1 MKKKVALMTWHHAE
15 NYGTAFQAYALKLL
29 IEQHGFEVN
38 LVDYHRLRAPIKLRT
53 LKEIS
58 TGFVRRLFQKFK
70 WNKEI
75 FFKFRD
81 DTFNTFYENYFDYT
95 QPCVYNQDFLDLN
108 TEYVGFVCGS
118 DQIWNPELFDAR
130 YFLDFVIDK
139 KRLIAYAPSLGVS
152 EFVGQGMKQFMGP
165 LINRFTHLSVREQTG
180 CEIVKELSGRRDVL
194 NVLDP
199 VLMINAELWDQITED
214 ITLPD
219 GEYMFIFFLINN
231 DNYIKEAIKQAE
243 EKRLKAV
250 VLHCTQSEDTRFA
263 NIDELTPG
271 QLLTYIS
278 HASYVC
284 TDSFHIIV
292 LSIIYSIPFKAFK
305 KYLSDSGMS
314 QNSRITDLLKRLSI
328 VDAEF
333 CAGCTFEANIDYCIV
348 QNKLQEQ
355 RMLSFDYLRNAL
367 QSLPV
372 LETTN
377 FALLCTC
384 TSPCQGELSSA
395 FQERMSTESNSR
407 YMKVMRKYPFTLAEK
422 CYRCKYLDN
431 QKEEDSR
438 MPLFYYDLEKA
449 LKNENNISKIYRK
462 YYFPFHAVSCV
473 KKLLLVNR

>member
-1 MKKKVALMTWHHAE
+1 MCVVFFKNLNGTKK
-15 NYGTAFQAYALKLL
+15 F
-29 IEQHGFEVN
+29 
-38 LVDYHRLRAPIKLRT
+38 
-53 LKEIS
+53 
-58 TGFVRRLFQKFK
+58 
-70 WNKEI
+70 

-219 GEYMFIFFLINN
+219 GEYMFIFFFVNN

-333 CAGCTFEANIDYCIV
+333 CAGCTFEIT
-348 QNKLQEQ
+348 
-355 RMLSFDYLRNAL
+355 
-367 QSLPV
+367 V
-372 LETTN
+372 LFKINYKSKE
-377 FALLCTC
+377 
-384 TSPCQGELSSA
+384 
-395 FQERMSTESNSR
+395 
-407 YMKVMRKYPFTLAEK
+407 
-422 CYRCKYLDN
+422 CYRL
-431 QKEEDSR
+431 
-438 MPLFYYDLEKA
+438 
-449 LKNENNISKIYRK
+449 IT
-462 YYFPFHAVSCV
+462 
-473 KKLLLVNR
+473 

>member
-1 MKKKVALMTWHHAE
+1 MKKKIALMTWHHAE
-15 NYGTAFQAYALKLL
+15 NYGTAFQAYALKYL
-29 IEQHGFEVN
+29 IEQHGFEVD
-38 LVDYHRLRAPIKLRT
+38 LIDYHRLEAPIKLRT

-58 TGFVRRLFQKFK
+58 TGVVRQLFQRLK
-70 WNKEI
+70 WNKKI
-75 FFKFRD
+75 FFKFKD
-81 DTFNTFYENYFDYT
+81 NTFNAFYKNYFDYT
-95 QPCVYNQDFLDLN
+95 QPCVYNQDFFDLN
-108 TEYVGFVCGS
+108 TKYVGFVCGS

-130 YFLDFVIDK
+130 YFLDFVIDE

-152 EFVGQGMKQFMGP
+152 EIIDQKVRQFIVP
-165 LINRFTHLSVREQTG
+165 LINRFAYLSVREQTG
-180 CEIVKELSGRRDVL
+180 CEIVKALLERKDVL

-199 VLMINAELWDQITED
+199 VLMLNAESWNKISED
-214 ITLPD
+214 VTLPD
-219 GEYMFIFFLINN
+219 GEYMFVFFLVNN

-243 EKRLKAV
+243 EKKLKTV
-250 VLHCTQSEDTRFA
+250 VLHCTQSEDTNFA
-263 NIDELTPG
+263 NVDELTPG

-305 KYLSDSGMS
+305 KYLSDSGVS

-333 CAGCTFEANIDYCIV
+333 CAGCTFDTIIDYCSV
-348 QNKLQEQ
+348 QNRLQEQ

-377 FALLCTC
+377 FASVCTC
-384 TSPCQGELSSA
+384 TSPCPGELSSA
-395 FQERMSTESNSR
+395 FQERMSTESNSG
-407 YMKVMRKYPFTLAEK
+407 YMKVMCKYPFALAEK

-431 QKEEDSR
+431 QKGEDSR

-449 LKNENNISKIYRK
+449 LKNENNISKIYWK
-462 YYFPFHAVSCV
+462 YYFPFHVVSCI